1 MQHLGYPI
9 LGDELYGNGGERHML
24 HCCKLEIDH
33 PTTGERMTFE
43 AIPDFGVNIKS
54 KMQPMIML
62 K

>member
-43 AIPDFGVNIKS
+43 AIPDFGVKTKS
-54 KMQPMIML
+54 KI
-62 K
+62 